1 MYCLVE
7 WGHMTEDEAFA
18 AFEFIGSFDEDG
30 NGVDMGELEA
40 AFAKFEGASDEEIA
54 AYIEANG
61 ASLE

>member
-18 AFEFIGSFDEDG
+18 AFEFIGSFDENG
-30 NGVDMGELEA
+30 NGVEMHELEA
-40 AFAKFEGASDEEIA
+40 AFAEFEGATEEEID
-54 AYIEANG
+54 AYVAANG

>member
-7 WGHMTEDEAFA
+7 WKHMTEDEAFA
-18 AFEFIGSFDEDG
+18 AFEFIGSFDKNE
-30 NGVDMGELEA
+30 NGVELGELEA
-40 AFAKFEGASDEEIA
+40 AFSAMKEASEEEIA